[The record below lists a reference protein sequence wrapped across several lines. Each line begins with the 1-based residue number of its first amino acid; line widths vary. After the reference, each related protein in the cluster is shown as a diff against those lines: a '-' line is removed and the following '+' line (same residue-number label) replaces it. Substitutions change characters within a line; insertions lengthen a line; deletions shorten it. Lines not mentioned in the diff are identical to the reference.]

1 MAPLTCRDL
10 VDALVEYLDGELA
23 ADRREAFEQHL
34 ATCDDC
40 VVYIRNYEATIR
52 MARAAFRPLD
62 DDAGEEIPSA
72 LLDAIAAT
80 RRRR

>member
-10 VDALVEYLDGELA
+10 VDALIEYLDGELA
-23 ADRREAFEQHL
+23 ADRRDAFEHHL

-62 DDAGEEIPSA
+62 DDADDDISPA
-72 LLDAIAAT
+72 LRDAIAT
-80 RRRR
+80 PRRPR